1 MKGFVTGP
9 AIEINGLWKSY
20 DGRPILRGIDLVV
33 ERGESLVILGP
44 SGGGKSTLLRCIV
57 GLVRPDR
64 GMVRIQGTDLFR
76 AGRREQQELR
86 KRIGMAFQA
95 GALFGSMTLA
105 ENIDLP
111 LREYTRLL
119 PSTRRILARI
129 KLGLVGLEEALDRFP
144 AQLSGGMK
152 KRASLARALALD
164 PELLFFDEPSAGLDP
179 VTAAGLDRLLLRMK
193 EVFDV
198 TLVVVTHEL
207 VSAFL
212 VADRIVLLEE
222 GRILVSGT
230 PDEVR
235 QSTNETV
242 KNFLGRIP
250 AEPQTAGAGI
260 RQYLDAGPDRGSAP
274 GGTP

>member
-1 MKGFVTGP
+1 MTGP

-57 GLVRPDR
+57 GLERPDR
-64 GMVRIQGTDLFR
+64 GMVRIQGTDLLR
-76 AGRREQQELR
+76 ADRREQRELR

-260 RQYLDAGPDRGSAP
+260 RQYLDADPDRGSAP

>member
-57 GLVRPDR
+57 GLERPDR
-64 GMVRIQGTDLFR
+64 GMVRIQGTDLLR
-76 AGRREQQELR
+76 ADRREQRELR

-242 KNFLGRIP
+242 KNFLGRVP
-250 AEPQTAGAGI
+250 AEPRAAGTGI
-260 RQYLDAGPDRGSAP
+260 RQYLDADPDRGSAP